1 MRCWV
6 TCAEALGALWFV
18 MSLAA
23 TWTYSKKT
31 AEYSRFRCTELPN
44 LGDGHSASH
53 MRRRSGVG
61 GGSGRYMYVCM
72 CVCVC
77 VRIHVCVCACTCGSL
92 AVARRSAGNGC
103 EHPKSVPS
111 WYHSG
116 IESLLAL
123 PIFAPSK
130 GGPFC
135 AGILMQI
142 LNLAQEGLRPHKPRV
157 MHDRVDVLRQVRKS
171 LQMTVG
177 LLPWQ
182 HEETEAVLSRPT
194 GNRVSFR
201 RQLDH
206 VSADRLVEC
215 WSMGQH

>member
-1 MRCWV
+1 MVIPPV
-6 TCAEALGALWFV
+6 TCDVVL
-18 MSLAA
+18 
-23 TWTYSKKT
+23 
-31 AEYSRFRCTELPN
+31 
-44 LGDGHSASH
+44 
-53 MRRRSGVG
+53 
-61 GGSGRYMYVCM
+61 GGSCRYMYVCM

-77 VRIHVCVCACTCGSL
+77 VRVHVCVCACTCGSL

-142 LNLAQEGLRPHKPRV
+142 LNLGQEGLRPHKPRV

-171 LQMTVG
+171 LQMTVWIAS
-177 LLPWQ
+177 L
-182 HEETEAVLSRPT
+182 AAR
-194 GNRVSFR
+194 GNRGGSFKTHR
-201 RQLDH
+201 ESCEFSSSTRSCLCRPASGVLVDGPTLTQRTGDCPTRCLRGRQRPHHCILGWF
-206 VSADRLVEC
+206 ADEL
-215 WSMGQH
+215 